1 MGGGGVPRLPQ
12 PRDTGRLMK
21 QMDDWSDERTRGW
34 CPHCRCDL
42 RDAKETDDHVP
53 TRGLLR
59 PPLPENLPVVQIC
72 ETCNH
77 GFSRDEEYFIALLAT
92 MLSGSV
98 DVDGERFPV
107 ARGIL
112 NCSLGLRKQ
121 LSAVRIEQSMLWGG
135 TSVYWKPDQKRV
147 NRVITKN
154 GIGHLL
160 YEQGMAAI
168 EPPDDIWV
176 LPVPKMSRDELILFE
191 TCSDLNDT
199 RELWD
204 EVGTRAF
211 QRQVELL
218 SRLLLII
225 QEADHLD
232 DEIGSDT
239 LRALAGDLW
248 VEVQPEVYRYAV
260 IMTPDSW
267 HVRIMHY
274 EYLAAELVWWIN
286 PTPDLWS

>member
-42 RDAKETDDHVP
+42 RDAKETGDHVP

-72 ETCNH
+72 GTCNH

-112 NCSLGLRKQ
+112 NRSLGLRKQ

-135 TSVYWKPDQKRV
+135 VSIDWKPNQERV
-147 NRVITKN
+147 NRVVTKN
-154 GIGHLL
+154 GIGHML
-160 YEQGMAAI
+160 YEQGIASFR
-168 EPPDDIWV
+168 PPDHVWARP
-176 LPVPKMSRDELILFE
+176 LSEMSHDEQIVFE
-191 TCSDLNDT
+191 MCLDLVEDGG
-199 RELWD
+199 LWA
-204 EVGTRAF
+204 EMGSRAF
-211 QRQVELL
+211 QRQAESL
-218 SRLLLII
+218 SRALQIASGADPLDL
-225 QEADHLD
+225 EATSEMLTAL
-232 DEIGSDT
+232 SD
-239 LRALAGDLW
+239 GLW
-248 VEVQPEVYRYAV
+248 VEVQPEVYRYATV
-260 IMTPDSW
+260 PTPDGW
-267 HVRIMHY
+267 HVRIIHY
-274 EYLAAELVWWIN
+274 EYFAAELIWV
-286 PTPDLWS
+286 D